1 MKHVVNLLRI
11 SAHDD
16 RDESRINASTVGK
29 LTTWFVFHLY
39 FILEAAVD
47 SVLGVRVAPPI
58 TAYSFLG
65 VFERCSVLM
74 RNIFLHIRTLCV
86 CVYIYTYM
94 YLYMCIY
101 IYIYMYTHDY
111 TYLDISLPLFSSYPF
126 SFFFFFRYSY
136 QVKKKKKTDSLNVAH
151 NLVRSACGHLSRIS
165 LENLVVNT
173 RYISL

>member
-86 CVYIYTYM
+86 CIYIHIYVSIYVYIH
-94 YLYMCIY
+94 IY
-101 IYIYMYTHDY
+101 ICTHMIIHIS
-111 TYLDISLPLFSSYPF
+111 ISLSLFF
-126 SFFFFFRYSY
+126 LLILFLFFFFSL
-136 QVKKKKKTDSLNVAH
+136 QLSSKKKKKKKTDSLNVAH
-151 NLVRSACGHLSRIS
+151 NFVRSACGHLSRIS